1 MQGIC
6 KNNYM
11 KLSDIYFNQNH
22 GIYEMDSQR
31 RYYCAHKLWYY
42 YLLMTSST
50 QLEECMHYK

>member
-11 KLSDIYFNQNH
+11 KLSDIYFNQNQY
-22 GIYEMDSQR
+22 IYEMDSQR
-31 RYYCAHKLWYY
+31 LYYCAHKLWYY

-50 QLEECMHYK
+50 QLYAL